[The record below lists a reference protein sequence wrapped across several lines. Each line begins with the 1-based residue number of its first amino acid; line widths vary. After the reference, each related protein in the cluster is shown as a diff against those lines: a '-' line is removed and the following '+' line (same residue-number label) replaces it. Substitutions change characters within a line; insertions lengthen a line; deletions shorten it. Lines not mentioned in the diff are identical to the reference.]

1 MKKAP
6 SLDPYMHVNM
16 QELNR
21 EIMKLTDTMN
31 QIDLTNIY
39 RMFHPNTMQYNF
51 FSAPNEFFSK

>member
-39 RMFHPNTMQYNF
+39 RMFHPNTMQYNI
-51 FSAPNEFFSK
+51 FSAPHEFFS

>member
-31 QIDLTNIY
+31 QMDLTNIY

-51 FSAPNEFFSK
+51 FSAPHEFFSK

>member
-31 QIDLTNIY
+31 QIDLPNY
-39 RMFHPNTMQYNF
+39 RRLLSLFD
-51 FSAPNEFFSK
+51 S